1 MDAIALTAA
10 ARQVL
15 SQSLGILC
23 IKLQSVGRIGY
34 LIMITKEHKE
44 FQERMRLVLA
54 AFAQELPHRISEIE
68 SLWHKLQL
76 EWDSKAL
83 QEMHRSVHHLV
94 SNGKTFG
101 YPELSMEARALET
114 ILKSMMQITVPVDSS
129 QSSRILQ
136 QIDALKRIST
146 EQESKQTKDA
156 AAPVHD
162 ENALLQN
169 AQTSSLIFVVEA
181 DAEAAQELALQLRY
195 YGYEVEVFNHLDKFR
210 TAVQHRPDAII
221 LMDVEFPEDE
231 MGGILVME
239 QIQKELAQ
247 PARVIF
253 ISTHDAMAYRL
264 GAVRA
269 GGVAYFT
276 KPINSTE
283 LIDQLD
289 LITASQIQE
298 PFRVLIVDD
307 SQTILAY
314 HATILEQAGMLV
326 KTVAEPLK
334 LLGALNDFNPDLILM
349 DLYMPGCHGVEL
361 ARVIRQIDGFLSTP
375 VVYLSSENDF
385 NTQAEAMSLCGDDFL
400 VKPIGAGHLV
410 SAVTTRATRAR
421 FLRSLMI
428 HDGLTGLLNHTAIKE
443 ELAREVIR
451 SSRLSSPLSL
461 AMVDIDFFKKVNDT
475 YGHAAG
481 DRVLKSLARL
491 LKQRLRETDIVGRYG
506 GEEFAVIMNDTDAA
520 SAAKVIDEIRTV
532 FSRLLHLSHDEEFSV
547 NFSCGIADL
556 AHFSDAVSLSEAA
569 DKALYQA
576 KQRGR
581 NKVVVNSGD

>member
-1 MDAIALTAA
+1 
-10 ARQVL
+10 
-15 SQSLGILC
+15 
-23 IKLQSVGRIGY
+23 
-34 LIMITKEHKE
+34 MITKEHKE
-44 FQERMRLVLA
+44 FQERMRSLLA
-54 AFAQELPHRISEIE
+54 AFAQELPQRIGEIE
-68 SLWHKLQL
+68 SLWSRLRAG
-76 EWDSKAL
+76 WDTKAL

-101 YPELSMEARALET
+101 YPELSVEARALEQ
-114 ILKSMMQITVPVDSS
+114 ILKRMLVETIPADDALANH
-129 QSSRILQ
+129 ILQ
-136 QIDALKRIST
+136 QIDALKRVSN
-146 EQESKQTKDA
+146 EQGSSSADSA
-156 AAPVHD
+156 AVTHD
-162 ENALLQN
+162 ENTFLPDAPASN
-169 AQTSSLIFVVEA
+169 LIFVVEA
-181 DAEAAQELALQLRY
+181 DIEAAQELALQLRY

-210 TAVQHRPDAII
+210 AAIQQRPHAII
-221 LMDVEFPEDE
+221 LMDIEFPEDE
-231 MGGILVME
+231 MGGILIME
-239 QIQKELAQ
+239 QIQKELVC

-253 ISTHDAMAYRL
+253 ISTHDDMAYRL
-264 GAVRA
+264 GAVRT

-276 KPINSTE
+276 KPINSSE

-289 LITASQIQE
+289 LITASQIQD

-307 SQTILAY
+307 SPTILSY

-326 KTVAEPLK
+326 KTVAEPMN
-334 LLGALNDFNPDLILM
+334 LLRALNDFNPDLILM
-349 DLYMPGCHGVEL
+349 DLYMPGCNGVEL

-375 VVYLSSENDF
+375 IVYLSSENDF

-400 VKPIGAGHLV
+400 VKPIDAAHLV
-410 SAVTTRATRAR
+410 SAVTMRATRAR

-451 SSRLSSPLSL
+451 SSRLNSPLSL

-532 FSRLLHLSHDEEFSV
+532 FSRLLHLSHDKEFSV

>member
-1 MDAIALTAA
+1 
-10 ARQVL
+10 
-15 SQSLGILC
+15 
-23 IKLQSVGRIGY
+23 
-34 LIMITKEHKE
+34 MITKEHKE
-44 FQERMRLVLA
+44 FQERMRSLLA
-54 AFAQELPHRISEIE
+54 AFAQELPQRIGEIE
-68 SLWHKLQL
+68 SLWSRLRAG
-76 EWDSKAL
+76 WDTKAL

-101 YPELSMEARALET
+101 YPELSVEARALEQ
-114 ILKSMMQITVPVDSS
+114 ILKRMLVETIPADDALANH
-129 QSSRILQ
+129 ILQ
-136 QIDALKRIST
+136 QIDALKRFSN
-146 EQESKQTKDA
+146 EQSSSSADNA
-156 AAPVHD
+156 AVTHD
-162 ENALLQN
+162 ENTFLPDAPASN
-169 AQTSSLIFVVEA
+169 LIFVVEA
-181 DAEAAQELALQLRY
+181 DIEAAQELALQLRY

-210 TAVQHRPDAII
+210 AAIQQRPHAIV
-221 LMDVEFPEDE
+221 LMDIEFPEDE
-231 MGGILVME
+231 MGGILIME
-239 QIQKELAQ
+239 QIQKELVC

-253 ISTHDAMAYRL
+253 ISTHDDMAYRL
-264 GAVRA
+264 GAVRT

-276 KPINSTE
+276 KPINSSE

-289 LITASQIQE
+289 LITASQIQD

-307 SQTILAY
+307 SPTILSY

-326 KTVAEPLK
+326 KTVAEPMN
-334 LLGALNDFNPDLILM
+334 LLRALNDFNPDLILM
-349 DLYMPGCHGVEL
+349 DLYMPGCNGVEL

-375 VVYLSSENDF
+375 IVYLSSENDF

-400 VKPIGAGHLV
+400 VKPIDAAHLV
-410 SAVTTRATRAR
+410 SAVTMRATRAR

-451 SSRLSSPLSL
+451 SSRLNSPLSL

-520 SAAKVIDEIRTV
+520 SAAKVIDEIRMV
-532 FSRLLHLSHDEEFSV
+532 FSRLLHLSHDQEFSV

>member
-1 MDAIALTAA
+1 
-10 ARQVL
+10 
-15 SQSLGILC
+15 
-23 IKLQSVGRIGY
+23 
-34 LIMITKEHKE
+34 MITKEHKE

-68 SLWHKLQL
+68 SLWQKLRS

-101 YPELSMEARALET
+101 YPELSTEARALEK
-114 ILKSMMQITVPVDSS
+114 ILKSLLQVTTPVDDS
-129 QSSRILQ
+129 QSNRILQ
-136 QIDALKRIST
+136 QIDALKRISI
-146 EQESKQTKDA
+146 EQESKQTQDA
-156 AAPVHD
+156 ASSDHD
-162 ENALLQN
+162 ESALLPNGQ
-169 AQTSSLIFVVEA
+169 ASSLIYVVEA
-181 DAEAAQELALQLRY
+181 DTEAAQELALQLRY

-210 TAVQHRPDAII
+210 TAVQLRPDAII

-231 MGGILVME
+231 MGGILIME

-253 ISTHDAMAYRL
+253 ISTHDAMGYRL

-314 HATILEQAGMLV
+314 HAAILEQAGMLV
-326 KTVAEPLK
+326 KTVVEPLK

-349 DLYMPGCHGVEL
+349 DLYMPGCNGVEL

-375 VVYLSSENDF
+375 IVYLSSENDF

-451 SSRLSSPLSL
+451 SSRLNSPLSL

-581 NKVVVNSGD
+581 NKVIVNAGD

>member
-1 MDAIALTAA
+1 
-10 ARQVL
+10 
-15 SQSLGILC
+15 
-23 IKLQSVGRIGY
+23 
-34 LIMITKEHKE
+34 MITKEHKE

-68 SLWHKLQL
+68 SLWQKLRS

-101 YPELSMEARALET
+101 YPELSTEARALEK
-114 ILKSMMQITVPVDSS
+114 ILKSMLQVTTPLDDS

-136 QIDALKRIST
+136 QIDALKRISI
-146 EQESKQTKDA
+146 EQESKQTQDA
-156 AAPVHD
+156 ASSVHD
-162 ENALLQN
+162 ESALLPN
-169 AQTSSLIFVVEA
+169 GQTSSLIYVVEA
-181 DAEAAQELALQLRY
+181 DTEAAQELALQLRY

-210 TAVQHRPDAII
+210 TAVQLRPDAII

-231 MGGILVME
+231 MGGILIME

-269 GGVAYFT
+269 GGVAYFP

-314 HATILEQAGMLV
+314 HAAILEQAGMLV
-326 KTVAEPLK
+326 KTVVEPLK

-349 DLYMPGCHGVEL
+349 DLYMPGCNGVEL

-375 VVYLSSENDF
+375 IVYLSSENDF

-581 NKVVVNSGD
+581 NKVIVNAGD